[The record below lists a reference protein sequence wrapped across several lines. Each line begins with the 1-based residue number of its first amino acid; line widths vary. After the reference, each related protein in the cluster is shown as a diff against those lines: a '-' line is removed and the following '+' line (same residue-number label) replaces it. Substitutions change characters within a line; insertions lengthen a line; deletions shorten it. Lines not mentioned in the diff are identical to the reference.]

1 MEKESGGD
9 GVGQQDSIR
18 QLSRGGGGK
27 EAVVLLAVDGE
38 TGHET
43 LRAGAVAQAKK
54 KGEEKKE
61 GGLV

>member
-38 TGHET
+38 AGQET
-43 LRAGAVAQAKK
+43 LRAGAVAQGKRGEDK
-54 KGEEKKE
+54 KGRR
-61 GGLV
+61 GD